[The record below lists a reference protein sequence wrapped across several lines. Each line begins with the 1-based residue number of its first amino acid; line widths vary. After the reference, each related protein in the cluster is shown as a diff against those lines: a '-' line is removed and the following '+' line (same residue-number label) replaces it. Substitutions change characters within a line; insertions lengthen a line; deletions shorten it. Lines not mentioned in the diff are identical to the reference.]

1 MKKAKDPGLGSTFVK
16 PVRRLMNEDGSY
28 NIIRK
33 GRLSGFRDFYK
44 FLIDAHWFL
53 FASILV
59 GGFLAMNLI
68 FTSLYLLIGIEH
80 IIGINPE
87 LSHFENAFFFSTQTF
102 TTVGY
107 GALHPK
113 GLLVNYI
120 ATTES
125 FLGLLSFAIATGLL
139 WGRFSKP
146 SLKIAFSKNI
156 ILTPF
161 ENEKA
166 VMFKIVNQRNNVL
179 LNTKVNAIVT
189 LDTGNGATGFNKEY
203 FDLKLE
209 TDQVNFFPLTWTL
222 VHLVNK
228 DSPLYELS
236 LDELQKRH
244 IEIIILIETFDET
257 FSQTIF
263 QKHSYGSTQWL
274 ENVRFERNFEANEKG
289 QVELNVR
296 DLNRVTSVN

>member
-16 PVRRLMNEDGSY
+16 PVRRLMNEDGTY

-33 GRLSGFRDFYK
+33 GKLSGFRDFYK
-44 FLIDAHWFL
+44 FLIDANYFIFATFL
-53 FASILV
+53 IGS
-59 GGFLAMNLI
+59 FLLLNLI
-68 FTSLYLLIGIEH
+68 FTSAYLLADIDGIA
-80 IIGINPE
+80 GLNPK
-87 LSHFENAFFFSTQTF
+87 LNLFENAFFFSAQTF

-107 GALHPK
+107 GALHPTSK
-113 GLLVNYI
+113 VINYI
-120 ATTES
+120 AILES
-125 FLGLLSFAIATGLL
+125 FVGLLSFAIATGLL
-139 WGRFSKP
+139 YGRFSKP
-146 SLKIAFSKNI
+146 SLKIAFSKHI

-161 ENEKA
+161 ENGKA

-189 LDTGNGATGFNKEY
+189 IDSGNGTSGFNKNY

-222 VHLVNK
+222 VHLVNE
-228 DSPLYELS
+228 DSPLFGIPLEDLI
-236 LDELQKRH
+236 KRH
-244 IEIIILIETFDET
+244 IEIIILVETFDET

-274 ENVRFERNFEANEKG
+274 ENVKFERNFEANEKG
-289 QVELNVR
+289 QVELNVK
-296 DLNRVTSVN
+296 DLNRVTSVK

>member
-1 MKKAKDPGLGSTFVK
+1 MKKVKDPGLGSKFVN

-33 GRLSGFRDFYK
+33 GKLNGFKDFYK
-44 FLIDAHWFL
+44 FLIDANYLVFSA
-53 FASILV
+53 FLV
-59 GGFLAMNLI
+59 GSFLLLNLV
-68 FTSLYLLIGIEH
+68 FTSAYLLVGVDGIS
-80 IIGINPE
+80 GISSEMNP
-87 LSHFENAFFFSTQTF
+87 FANAFFFSAQTF

-107 GALHPK
+107 GALHPT
-113 GLLVNYI
+113 NNAISFI
-120 ATTES
+120 AVAES
-125 FLGLLSFAIATGLL
+125 FVGLLSFAIATGLL
-139 WGRFSKP
+139 YGRFSKP

-189 LDTGNGATGFNKEY
+189 LDSGNGTSGFNKNY

-209 TDQVNFFPLTWTL
+209 TDEVNFFPLTWTL
-222 VHLVNK
+222 VHKVNE
-228 DSPLYELS
+228 DSPLFGIPLEDLI
-236 LDELQKRH
+236 KRH
-244 IEIIILIETFDET
+244 IEVIILIETFDET

-289 QVELNVR
+289 QVELNVK
-296 DLNRVTSVN
+296 DLNRVTSVK